1 MLNFLTQKIIFIT
14 KMKKIITVV
23 ALSFFL
29 FACGNGTVT
38 EVKTDSTSV
47 DTVKVDTVKT
57 ITKSDSCVKN
67 CEKK

>member
-1 MLNFLTQKIIFIT
+1 
-14 KMKKIITVV
+14 MKKIITVV